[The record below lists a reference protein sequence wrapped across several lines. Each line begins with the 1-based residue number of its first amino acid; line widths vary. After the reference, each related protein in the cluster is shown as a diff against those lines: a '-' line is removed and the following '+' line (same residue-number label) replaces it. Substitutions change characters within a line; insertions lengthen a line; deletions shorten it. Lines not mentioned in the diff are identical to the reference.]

1 MKRKKAIGYIR
12 VSSDEQSKNNS
23 PKEQEDL
30 YIRFCQSGNIDNVKM
45 FYDDYTGKTFDRP
58 GFNQLLAYVKKFK
71 GEIDY
76 VYFKNWSRF
85 GRNIVEAYAAI
96 DKLKSYGVEVQAIE
110 QPLDFSVPESK
121 IMLAVYIAIP
131 EADNDRRS
139 LTIRSNM
146 RKAKRDG
153 RCICAAPKGYKNDRD
168 ELNKPIIVPNELAS
182 LVIEAFTELSN
193 GIVTQEEVR
202 QKLNEKGLKC
212 SRNNFSTM
220 LRNPLY
226 MGKVFVPAYKNEP
239 AELVKGIHKQL
250 ISEEIFYKV
259 QDILN
264 GRREA
269 FPTKNSKRDELPLRG
284 FLVCKEC
291 GKNLTGSASRG
302 RHGGRFFYYHCG
314 KGCKERFSAKLAN
327 EQFLNLLKE
336 LKPSAHAS
344 IIFKDIAEQIFKS
357 NENEIK
363 QNSKKIDEEIVK
375 NKERIDNAQ
384 QLMLDGKID
393 ADEYKTIKERY
404 EEIIF
409 KLKRQKIDNQEVD
422 NNYSSYLNTS
432 LKFLNN
438 IDNYYIEANVELRQ
452 KIVGSVFPEKLIF
465 EKNAYRTPKLN
476 EVVSFIYL
484 RKNELEGQKKGGS
497 KKKFTSSHKVERE
510 GFEPPSKNLQIS
522 QIFNFQFRRT

>member
-1 MKRKKAIGYIR
+1 MKRKRAIGYIR

-30 YIRFCQSGNIDNVKM
+30 YVRFCESSNIENVKM

-71 GEIDY
+71 GEINY

-85 GRNIVEAYAAI
+85 GRNIVEAYSAI

-153 RCICAAPKGYKNDRD
+153 RCICAAPKGYKNTRD
-168 ELNKPIIVPNELAS
+168 EQNKPIIVPSELAP

-193 GIVTQEEVR
+193 GIVTQEEIR
-202 QKLNEKGLKC
+202 QKLNQRGLKC

-226 MGKVFVPAYKNEP
+226 VGKVFVPAYKDEP
-239 AELVKGIHKQL
+239 AELVKGIHQAL

-291 GKNLTGSASRG
+291 GKKLTGSASRG

-336 LKPSAHAS
+336 IKPSKYAS
-344 IIFKDIAEQIFKS
+344 KIYQEIAEQIFKS

-363 QNSKKIDEEIVK
+363 QSFKKIDEEIAK
-375 NKERIDNAQ
+375 NTERIGNAQ
-384 QLMLDGKID
+384 QLMVDSKID
-393 ADEYKTIKERY
+393 AGEYRIIKARY

-409 KLKRQKIDNQEVD
+409 KLKRQKVDNQSID
-422 NNYSSYLNTS
+422 NNYSSYLESS
-432 LKFLNN
+432 LKFLSN
-438 IDNYYIEANVELRQ
+438 IDNYYEEANVEMRQ

-476 EVVSFIYL
+476 EIVEAIYL
-484 RKNELEGQKKGGS
+484 KKNELEGQKNRGS
-497 KKKFTSSHKVERE
+497 KNFITSSHSVASTGIEPVSKV
-510 GFEPPSKNLQIS
+510 
-522 QIFNFQFRRT
+522 